1 MSPTPSWSFGP
12 FRLDPASGCLWR
24 GEELLPLPPKPL
36 AVLTALVAH
45 AGQVVTKETLLE
57 AVWPETVVTEGVL
70 KTSLGQVRQM
80 LGETARAPQ
89 YIATVHRRGYR
100 FLAPVTVEE
109 TSQTLPTVS
118 PLLREQHPQPRLAS
132 PGPRHGQTERSP
144 PAMNSSMPCTRRPS
158 IIGSRRAGGDDGIGR
173 LGHDWRR
180 GTAPRHRRTHTASHR
195 SPP

>member
-36 AVLTALVAH
+36 AVLTTLVAH

-89 YIATVHRRGYR
+89 YIATVRGRGYR
-100 FLAPVTVEE
+100 FIAPLSTSAQPAATLESKIANSQFSTSNLQASYFILTTVQNAKMCVF
-109 TSQTLPTVS
+109 TKF
-118 PLLREQHPQPRLAS
+118 
-132 PGPRHGQTERSP
+132 
-144 PAMNSSMPCTRRPS
+144 
-158 IIGSRRAGGDDGIGR
+158 
-173 LGHDWRR
+173 
-180 GTAPRHRRTHTASHR
+180 
-195 SPP
+195 